1 MQFKN
6 VFLLMIME
14 NEEINETAYEAES
27 KYQKRI

>member
-6 VFLLMIME
+6 LFLLMIIE
-14 NEEINETAYEAES
+14 NEEINGTADEAES